1 MSTDNNPNTIFGIHP
16 VKEALRS
23 KKAIDRIL
31 VQQEI
36 KSRIFKELGE
46 AWNPNHII
54 PVQKVPKEALNKITK
69 DNHQGIIAYLSPIS
83 YSSIEA
89 ITQQLFDDGK
99 VPFILMLDHITDV
112 RNFGAIVRSAEAM
125 GVDAILIPTK
135 GAAKINA
142 EAIKSSSGAIF
153 HIPICRYPNLID
165 ATDLLSALGLKV
177 IAATEKGHV
186 TVDEAD
192 LTGPIVLVMGS
203 EEKGITRSIL
213 KRANVR
219 TNIAIEGKTESL
231 NVSVATGIMLY
242 EITRQRKK

>member
-1 MSTDNNPNTIFGIHP
+1 MNIDKNPNTIFGIHP

-36 KSRIFKELGE
+36 KSRIFKDLGD
-46 AWNPNHII
+46 AWDPNHMI
-54 PVQKVPKEALNKITK
+54 PVQKVPKEALNKISK

-89 ITQQLFDDGK
+89 ITQQLFEDEKD
-99 VPFILMLDHITDV
+99 PFILMLDHITDI
-112 RNFGAIVRSAEAM
+112 RNFGAIVR
-125 GVDAILIPTK
+125 
-135 GAAKINA
+135 
-142 EAIKSSSGAIF
+142 SSGAIF

-165 ATDLLSALGLKV
+165 ATDLLLALGLKV
-177 IAATEKGHV
+177 IVATEKGHI

-192 LTGPIVLVMGS
+192 LKGPIVLVMGS
-203 EEKGITRSIL
+203 EEKGITKSIL
-213 KRANVR
+213 KRANLR
-219 TNIAIEGKTESL
+219 TNIAIAGKTESL